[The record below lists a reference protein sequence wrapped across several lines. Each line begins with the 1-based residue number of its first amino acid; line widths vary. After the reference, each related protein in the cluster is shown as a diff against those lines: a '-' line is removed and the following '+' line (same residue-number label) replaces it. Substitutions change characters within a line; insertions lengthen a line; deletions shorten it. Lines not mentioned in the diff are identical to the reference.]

1 MEWFESWFDSPYYH
15 LLYNNRDETEAQR
28 LLDAIIRELKPKPGT
43 HRILDIA
50 CGKGRHSHY
59 LQSLGFDAYG
69 IDLSPNSIELA
80 NKDLTETKF
89 FVHDMRKVFQPEGF
103 DWVLNLFT
111 SFGYFPT
118 PQEDEAALQA
128 MAANLKKGGIL
139 VMDFL
144 NAPYVVNRLVKSE
157 EVEREGTLF
166 RIVRKV
172 DDNKVVKTIT
182 FTGGCNYYTYTEQV
196 RLWDKSSLESLLTQN
211 GMELLLAKGNYSW
224 QDYNTENSDRL
235 ILVAKKL

>member
-15 LLYNNRDETEAQR
+15 LLYNNRDESEAKR
-28 LLDAIIRELKPKPGT
+28 LLDAIIRELKPQPHS

-59 LQSLGFDAYG
+59 LQSLGYDAYG
-69 IDLSPNSIELA
+69 IDLSPNSIALA
-80 NKDLTETKF
+80 NQGLQEHKF
-89 FVHDMRKVFQPEGF
+89 FVHDMRKVFEPEGF

-118 PQEDEAALQA
+118 PEEDEAALQA

-144 NAPYVVNRLVKSE
+144 NAPFVIDRLVKSE

-166 RIVRKV
+166 RIERKIE
-172 DDNKVVKTIT
+172 DQKVIKSIT
-182 FTGGCNYYTYTEQV
+182 FTGRCNYYTYQEQV
-196 RLWDKSSLESLLTQN
+196 RLWDKPTLEALLMKNQ
-211 GMELLLAKGNYSW
+211 MEVLAVKGNYGW
-224 QDYNTENSDRL
+224 QDYKARESDRL